1 MSTKQK
7 VQLKASA
14 YQSASGT
21 SGDEASTGYA
31 SSASSDLYDLLPDA
45 QDQNPQ
51 KVSLTTQSLFISDQ
65 NDILRDILRE
75 MKKIKSCICKKEK
88 KSVKKMPMRTKP
100 PTGMYTGGRKTRRK
114 RKKRKTRRRKKRR
127 KTKR

>member
-1 MSTKQK
+1 MQETQETQERSPHDD
-7 VQLKASA
+7 
-14 YQSASGT
+14 SG
-21 SGDEASTGYA
+21 Y
-31 SSASSDLYDLLPDA
+31 ASSDLYDLIPDA

-88 KSVKKMPMRTKP
+88 KSVKKMLMRSKP
-100 PTGMYTGGRKTRRK
+100 PDGMYSGGRKNRRKRKTRRK
-114 RKKRKTRRRKKRR
+114 RKKRKTRRKKKRR

>member
-1 MSTKQK
+1 MSSTPTSINSEGETPEMSTD
-7 VQLKASA
+7 
-14 YQSASGT
+14 YT
-21 SGDEASTGYA
+21 GDEASTGY
-31 SSASSDLYDLLPDA
+31 ASSDLYDLLPDA

-65 NDILRDILRE
+65 NDILLDILRE
-75 MKKIKSCICKKEK
+75 IKKIKSCICKKEK

>member
-1 MSTKQK
+1 MSSTPTSIKSEEKTQEM
-7 VQLKASA
+7 SPHDE
-14 YQSASGT
+14 SG
-21 SGDEASTGYA
+21 Y
-31 SSASSDLYDLLPDA
+31 ASSDLYDLLPDA

>member
-1 MSTKQK
+1 MQETQETQERSPHDD
-7 VQLKASA
+7 
-14 YQSASGT
+14 SG
-21 SGDEASTGYA
+21 Y
-31 SSASSDLYDLLPDA
+31 ASSDLYDLLPDA

-100 PTGMYTGGRKTRRK
+100 PTGMYTGGRKNRRKRKTRRK

-127 KTKR
+127 KTKK

>member
-1 MSTKQK
+1 MQETKETQETIER
-7 VQLKASA
+7 SPHDD
-14 YQSASGT
+14 SG
-21 SGDEASTGYA
+21 Y
-31 SSASSDLYDLLPDA
+31 ASSDLYDLLPDA

-51 KVSLTTQSLFISDQ
+51 KVSLTTQSLF
-65 NDILRDILRE
+65 LRDILRE

-114 RKKRKTRRRKKRR
+114 RKKRKTRRKKKRR

>member
-1 MSTKQK
+1 MQETQETQERSPHDD
-7 VQLKASA
+7 
-14 YQSASGT
+14 SG
-21 SGDEASTGYA
+21 Y
-31 SSASSDLYDLLPDA
+31 ASSDLYDLIPDA

-88 KSVKKMPMRTKP
+88 KSVKKMLRRSKP
-100 PTGMYTGGRKTRRK
+100 PDGMYSGGRKNRRKRKTRRK
-114 RKKRKTRRRKKRR
+114 RKKRKTRRKKKRR